1 MTKYIFVCTGNTCR
15 SPLAESYMRSKFP
28 DLDIQSR
35 GLFVVEDAVNENSLK
50 IIDEENLSKPSKPQN
65 LSQEDI
71 ADSKLLVMGQNHKK
85 AILNFYPKANVSLLS
100 DFVGQGNKD
109 IMDPYG
115 GEEKD
120 YRKVLLEISSYIDQI
135 DDKIQ

>member
-1 MTKYIFVCTGNTCR
+1 
-15 SPLAESYMRSKFP
+15 MRSKFP
-28 DLDIQSR
+28 DLYIQSR
-35 GLFVVEDAVNENSLK
+35 GLFVVEDTVNENSLK

-85 AILNFYPKANVSLLS
+85 AILNFCPKANVSLLS

-120 YRKVLLEISSYIDQI
+120 YRKVFLEISSYIDQI

>member
-1 MTKYIFVCTGNTCR
+1 
-15 SPLAESYMRSKFP
+15 MRSKFP

-71 ADSKLLVMGQNHKK
+71 ADSKLQVMGQNHKK
-85 AILNFYPKANVSLLS
+85 AILNFYPKANVSLLYYL
-100 DFVGQGNKD
+100 VGPGNKD
-109 IMDPYG
+109 IMIPYG
-115 GEEKD
+115 GEEKV
-120 YRKVLLEISSYIDQI
+120 YSKVIIDI
-135 DDKIQ
+135 TT